1 MLNHPV
7 LGLFLGTMTPSG
19 ENTRFVLRQNT
30 SSSKSKLTTSTGDAK
45 LMSDK
50 TISQGKKKKF
60 VMQHFVMHT
69 ASQNLNN
76 YMLIFTFCVYFP
88 LC

>member
-19 ENTRFVLRQNT
+19 ENTRVVLRQNS
-30 SSSKSKLTTSTGDAK
+30 SSSKSKRTTSTGDAK

-50 TISQGKKKKF
+50 TISQGKQKF
-60 VMQHFVMHT
+60 VMQHFVIHT
-69 ASQNLNN
+69 ASRNLNN

>member
-19 ENTRFVLRQNT
+19 ENTRFVLRQNS

-50 TISQGKKKKF
+50 TISQGKK
-60 VMQHFVMHT
+60 
-69 ASQNLNN
+69 
-76 YMLIFTFCVYFP
+76 
-88 LC
+88 

>member
-19 ENTRFVLRQNT
+19 ENTRFVLRQNS
-30 SSSKSKLTTSTGDAK
+30 SSSKSKLTTSTGDVK

-50 TISQGKKKKF
+50 TISQGKKNSLF
-60 VMQHFVMHT
+60 NISSCIQHHEILT
-69 ASQNLNN
+69 T
-76 YMLIFTFCVYFP
+76 IC
-88 LC
+88 

>member
-19 ENTRFVLRQNT
+19 ENTRFVLRQNS

-50 TISQGKKKKF
+50 TISQGKKKNRY
-60 VMQHFVMHT
+60 
-69 ASQNLNN
+69 A
-76 YMLIFTFCVYFP
+76 TFRHAYSITKS
-88 LC
+88 

>member
-7 LGLFLGTMTPSG
+7 LGSFLGTMTPSG
-19 ENTRFVLRQNT
+19 ENTRFVLRQNS

-50 TISQGKKKKF
+50 TISQGKKKI

-69 ASQNLNN
+69 ASRNLNN

>member
-19 ENTRFVLRQNT
+19 ENTRFVLRQNS

-50 TISQGKKKKF
+50 TISQGKKKNSLCNISSSI
-60 VMQHFVMHT
+60 QHHEILT
-69 ASQNLNN
+69 T
-76 YMLIFTFCVYFP
+76 IC
-88 LC
+88 